1 MGLFLQPLP
10 SVGAPMIINGRTGHS
25 IASSVEVATSRSARR
40 RGLLGRESLPAGCA
54 FVLVP
59 CRAVHTI
66 GMKFAIDVLFIDE
79 DGLVLKVVEQMSGWR
94 MAMSPTAAVTI
105 ELWAGAVQ
113 AMDVHV
119 GDRLALA
126 PAFVQRVGRYAP
138 SAITPD
144 NTRPASLGVRPEA
157 KRATRSEPGVPVS
170 VPVALVAPVA
180 PGAID
185 GREHEDQ
192 PAGTLVA

>member
-10 SVGAPMIINGRTGHS
+10 SIGAPMIVNGRTGHS
-25 IASSVEVATSRSARR
+25 VASSVEVATSRSARR
-40 RGLLGRESLPAGCA
+40 RGLLGRDSLPAGCA
-54 FVLVP
+54 FILAP

-66 GMKFAIDVLFIDE
+66 GMRFPIDVVFVDA
-79 DGLVLKVVEQMSGWR
+79 DGEVVKIVQHMSGWR
-94 MAMSPTAAVTI
+94 MAMATSAAVTI
-105 ELWAGAVQ
+105 ELWAGAAA

-144 NTRPASLGVRPEA
+144 NTRPASLGVRPEV
-157 KRATRSEPGVPVS
+157 KRAPRPE
-170 VPVALVAPVA
+170 PVAVPTG
-180 PGAID
+180 P
-185 GREHEDQ
+185 REREDEQ
-192 PAGTLVA
+192 ADTLVA

>member
-10 SVGAPMIINGRTGHS
+10 SVGTPMIINGRTGHS
-25 IASSVEVATSRSARR
+25 VASSVEVATSRAARR
-40 RGLLGRESLPAGCA
+40 RGLLDRESLPAGCA
-54 FVLVP
+54 FVLAP

-66 GMKFAIDVLFIDE
+66 GMKFPIDVVFIDE
-79 DGLVLKVVEQMSGWR
+79 DGLVVKVVEHMPGWR
-94 MAMSPTAAVTI
+94 MAIASSAAVTI

-113 AMDVHV
+113 AMDVRV

-144 NTRPASLGVRPEA
+144 NTRPASLGVRPEV
-157 KRATRSEPGVPVS
+157 KRTPRPE
-170 VPVALVAPVA
+170 PVA
-180 PGAID
+180 PPAAGP
-185 GREHEDQ
+185 RHQEDE